1 MYILENAY
9 FQDFSWRKRRVAFLF
24 GLVCRSEI
32 FEEDED
38 DGKMCFAFRFMTSL
52 LAHASKTYVC
62 MYTMQPSIIAL
73 DLEEFGYFFFV
84 LTFF

>member
-1 MYILENAY
+1 MYILETAY
-9 FQDFSWRKRRVAFLF
+9 FQDFSWWKRRVAFLF

-38 DGKMCFAFRFMTSL
+38 DRKMCFAFRFMTSL

-62 MYTMQPSIIAL
+62 IQGSQ
-73 DLEEFGYFFFV
+73 V
-84 LTFF
+84 S